1 MKKILLVHNN
11 LMRWADVFRAE
22 EFKKHWTE
30 DEVDIVSALN
40 PLPDGDKYD
49 VIHFLYSGGLTKS
62 KDFILKNKDK
72 VFTSLAS
79 ERTFKS
85 SHNNQEDLKEI
96 YNNTKC
102 CVCQNPSLLKRF
114 QELFPLTKA
123 VFIPN
128 GVDTELFNHKI
139 VAGFVGASHSYEHK
153 GLPIAQKACDE
164 LGIELKIAK
173 EHDYTHEQ
181 MPEFYKQIDVLLIPS
196 LSEGCHNPTL
206 EALAMNI
213 PVISTDVGI
222 AKILGCVIIKRDVDS
237 LKTALLNLN
246 RRFLILK
253 EYTWESIAKQY
264 YDLYVRI
271 YGSQGRG

>member
-1 MKKILLVHNN
+1 MAKILLVNNN
-11 LMRWADVFRAE
+11 LMRWADTFRAE

-30 DEVDIVSALN
+30 DEVDIVSALK
-40 PLPDGDKYD
+40 PLPNGDKYD

-62 KDFILKNKDK
+62 KDWILKYKDK

-85 SHNNQEDLKEI
+85 SHNNQEDLREI
-96 YNNTKC
+96 YENTKC
-102 CVCQNPSLLKRF
+102 CVCQNPGLVERLKQF
-114 QELFPLTKA
+114 APKA
-123 VFIPN
+123 KSVFIPN

-139 VAGFVGASHSYEHK
+139 VVGFVGASHSYEHK
-153 GLPIAQKACDE
+153 GLPIVQQACEE
-164 LGIELKIAK
+164 LGIELKIVH

-181 MPEFYKQIDVLLIPS
+181 MPEFYKRIDCLAIPS
-196 LSEGCHNPTL
+196 LSEGCNNPTL
-206 EALAMNI
+206 EALAMNV

-222 AKILGCVIIKRDVDS
+222 AKILGCVIINRDVES

-253 EYTWESIAKQY
+253 DYTWAKIASQY
-264 YDLYVRI
+264 RQL
-271 YGSQGRG
+271 YGSL